1 MKKVPVRRLRKN
13 QPVKKTFSPQ
23 GSPGRKQPP
32 RAVKNKQGR
41 DEIEVRRSLYL
52 IFKSISCFIMRF
64 LTCFLPYFS
73 INRLSTQKMTM
84 ITRKIKRK

>member
-13 QPVKKTFSPQ
+13 QPVRKTFSPQ

-32 RAVKNKQGR
+32 RAVKNGFVKNKRGR

-52 IFKSISCFIMRF
+52 IF
-64 LTCFLPYFS
+64 
-73 INRLSTQKMTM
+73 
-84 ITRKIKRK
+84 

>member
-1 MKKVPVRRLRKN
+1 MKKVPVRHLRKN

-52 IFKSISCFIMRF
+52 IF
-64 LTCFLPYFS
+64 
-73 INRLSTQKMTM
+73 
-84 ITRKIKRK
+84 